1 VTAAVRRMMLAWPTN
16 RAAASR
22 RGTHGERNRSHRR
35 SPEATSRS
43 SSARQAKEKSMN
55 PDQPHARIGHR
66 GSALSRAKHLASK
79 ALIVVGGGL
88 VLASAAAISLVLVA
102 IGLAFVLIFGG
113 YFWWRT
119 RDLRRQIRSRMES
132 QSWSTGDII
141 EGEVVSQDR
150 TRR

>member
-1 VTAAVRRMMLAWPTN
+1 
-16 RAAASR
+16 
-22 RGTHGERNRSHRR
+22 
-35 SPEATSRS
+35 
-43 SSARQAKEKSMN
+43 MN